1 MGTFSIRILG
11 EDGRPISGAGV
22 MVDYGMWHGTATEYT
37 NESGWA
43 EFSNQGGDLVSGD
56 FFARGVS
63 LGTHSTRDG
72 ETYSFTI

>member
-1 MGTFSIRILG
+1 MGTFSIRIMNA
-11 EDGRPISGAGV
+11 DRRPISGAGV

-37 NESGWA
+37 DEDGWA
-43 EFSNQGGDLVSGD
+43 TFSNQDGDLVSGD

-63 LGTHSTRDG
+63 LGTHSTRSG